1 LWLKPKSEKMNTEIK
16 SSVNTTLENWRKEE
30 KKAIKLL
37 KVVGELRFDRG
48 IELVLFRR
56 DIYDS
61 RPSQVIHNHHYGKN
75 YTELAV
81 SIDDTL
87 DVARAIEGMVE
98 LAPSRVDI
106 GKIAADFKRRSGNGN
121 SLDSFLRD
129 LFAEALTGDVRE
141 IKPRDVVLYGFGR
154 IGRLLARRIIEL
166 TGRGDQLRL
175 KAIVIRSKMKDRKA
189 ELEKRAALLQSDSI
203 HGVFGGSVQVSDD
216 SSEFIINGNRVK
228 VIFANHPS
236 EIDYLGYGI
245 HNAMVID
252 NTGVWR
258 NREEL
263 SVHLRPGID
272 KVMLT
277 APAGDVPNIVYG
289 VNHRDLSGDEKIFC
303 AASCTTNAIAPVL
316 KALGDEYGIESGHI
330 ETIHAYTSDQN
341 LLDNFHKKPRRGR
354 AAAINMVLTSTGA
367 AAAVAKVLPGMAG
380 KLTGNAVRVPT
391 PDVSLAV
398 MNLVVNEKVD
408 LEGVNNALW
417 KASLYGD
424 MVEQIQYST
433 STEYVSSHVVG
444 STSAAVFDAPS
455 TIVSSN
461 GRQVTV
467 YAWYDNEYGYCCQVV
482 RLAKYASKVRRFAFY

>member
-1 LWLKPKSEKMNTEIK
+1 MPKQIK
-16 SSVNTTLENWRKEE
+16 SHVDSTLKNWRKEE

-37 KVVGELRFDRG
+37 KVVGDLRFDRG

-61 RPSQVIHNHHYGKN
+61 RPSQVIHNHHHGSN
-75 YTELAV
+75 YT
-81 SIDDTL
+81 SNPITIDDTL
-87 DVARAIEGMVE
+87 DVARAIERME
-98 LAPSRVDI
+98 SLAPSRIDI
-106 GKIAADFKRRSGNGN
+106 GKIAANFKKGGNG
-121 SLDSFLRD
+121 LDLESWLKD
-129 LFAEALTGDVRE
+129 LFADALTGESGE
-141 IKPRDVVLYGFGR
+141 IEPRDVVLYGFGR

-175 KAIVIRSKMKDRKA
+175 RAVVIRPKMKDKNA
-189 ELEKRAALLQSDSI
+189 ELHKRASLLQSDSI
-203 HGVFGGSVQVSDD
+203 HGEFGGSVRVDEESGDLVV
-216 SSEFIINGNRVK
+216 NGNRIK
-228 VIFANHPS
+228 VIFAGHPS
-236 EIDYLGYGI
+236 EINYLDYGI
-245 HNAMVID
+245 ENAMVID
-252 NTGVWR
+252 NTGVFR
-258 NREEL
+258 DREAL
-263 SVHLRPGID
+263 SIHLRPGID

-277 APAGDVPNIVYG
+277 APAKDVDNIVYG
-289 VNHRDLSGDEKIFC
+289 VNHQQLDPEEKIFC

-316 KALGDEYGIESGHI
+316 KVFGSEFGVESGHI

-367 AAAVAKVLPGMAG
+367 ASAVAKVLPDLAG

-398 MNLVVNEKVD
+398 MNLVINEKVD
-408 LEGVNNALW
+408 VERVNKAMR
-417 KASLYGD
+417 KASLHGE
-424 MVEQIQYST
+424 MVEQIHYST

-455 TIVSSN
+455 TIVSSS
-461 GRQVTV
+461 GRQITV

-482 RLAKYASKVRRFAFY
+482 RLAKYASRVRRFAFY